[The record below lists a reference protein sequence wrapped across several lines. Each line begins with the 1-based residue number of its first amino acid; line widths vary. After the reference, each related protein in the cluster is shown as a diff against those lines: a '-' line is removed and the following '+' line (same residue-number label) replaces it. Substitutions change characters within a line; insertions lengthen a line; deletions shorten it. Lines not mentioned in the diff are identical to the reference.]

1 MFTFDEWRTE
11 AGLRP
16 PPERAGFAELLP
28 GQKPNEPQA
37 TPTPAAGSSA
47 EANAEAVTGD

>member
-1 MFTFDEWRTE
+1 VFTFDEWRTE
-11 AGLRP
+11 AGFRP
-16 PPERAGFAELLP
+16 PPERTGFAELLP

-37 TPTPAAGSSA
+37 TPTPTAGSST